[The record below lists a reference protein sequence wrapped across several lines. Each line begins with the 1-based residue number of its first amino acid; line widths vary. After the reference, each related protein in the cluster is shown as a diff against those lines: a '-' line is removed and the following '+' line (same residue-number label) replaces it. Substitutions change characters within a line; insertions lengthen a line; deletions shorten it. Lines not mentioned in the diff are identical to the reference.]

1 MSRERWGTAG
11 LVGLWLLAVV
21 VFVASAPRGTT
32 SVRIGQIVA
41 GFAIVMAGMLLFMDW
56 MGTATAMSKRSSSR
70 WRRRIDTTES
80 AVAATGNV
88 RTSRI
93 VAAWW
98 MVFGA
103 LVVLF
108 GVAGHS

>member
-1 MSRERWGTAG
+1 
-11 LVGLWLLAVV
+11 
-21 VFVASAPRGTT
+21 
-32 SVRIGQIVA
+32 
-41 GFAIVMAGMLLFMDW
+41 
-56 MGTATAMSKRSSSR
+56 MGKRSSSR
-70 WRRRIDTTES
+70 WRRRIDTTEK
-80 AVAATGNV
+80 AAPAGDM

-93 VAAWW
+93 VATWW